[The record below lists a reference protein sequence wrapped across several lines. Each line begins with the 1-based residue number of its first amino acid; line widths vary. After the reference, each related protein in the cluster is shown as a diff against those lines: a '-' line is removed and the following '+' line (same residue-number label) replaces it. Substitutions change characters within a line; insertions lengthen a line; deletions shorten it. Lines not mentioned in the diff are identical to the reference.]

1 MPCMIVLDFI
11 APATAL
17 GISVLTSAV
26 LPSYTEMATGIDPSA
41 SCSIPIFMPG
51 SNQDG
56 AGPASVAIDAV
67 PTGTR

>member
-17 GISVLTSAV
+17 SMSVLTSAV
-26 LPSYTEMATGIDPSA
+26 LPYAEKATGIDPSA
-41 SCSIPIFMPG
+41 SCSIPIFMQG